1 MGALAITKLSTLLLM
16 LILTI
21 LSQNG
26 STQTIFTE
34 AKVAKC
40 RELLNKYDKN
50 FFYCTKFSV
59 G

>member
-1 MGALAITKLSTLLLM
+1 MGALAITKLSTLLFM

-21 LSQNG
+21 LSQNEHG
-26 STQTIFTE
+26 QPMFAE

>member
-21 LSQNG
+21 LSQNE
-26 STQTIFTE
+26 SNQTIFAD